1 MICCDTSAF
10 AKLYVSEPE
19 SEALRRLTDSE
30 DEVCASELVR
40 VELMSV
46 FHRRW
51 REGKWSQ
58 SDFLATVRQFE
69 TDDAAG
75 IWTWLQLDAAIIEAA
90 AKTYTTLPNKVFL
103 RSADCLHL
111 LTAVHHNFTEFYT
124 YDIHQTAA
132 SSSVGLKPI
141 PG

>member
-1 MICCDTSAF
+1 MIFCDTSAF

-19 SEALRRLTDSE
+19 SAALRRLTDAE
-30 DEVCASELVR
+30 DEVCASEIVR

-58 SDFLATVRQFE
+58 EDLLATVRQFE
-69 TDDAAG
+69 NDCVAG
-75 IWTWLQLDAAIIEAA
+75 VWTWLPLDTVIVDAAS
-90 AKTYTTLPNKVFL
+90 KTYLTLPKAVFL

-111 LTAVHHNFTEFYT
+111 VTAVHHRFTGIYT

-132 SSSVGLKPI
+132 AATLGLKPLTA
-141 PG
+141 